1 MNWVVRALMVDVVSV
16 EMVAAAVDASVPAMA
31 VIYGG

>member
-1 MNWVVRALMVDVVSV
+1 MVDVVSV